1 MKKYIKCNN
10 SNFIN
15 VVLWGVKRRY
25 LVWFCHKDD
34 DITLNKIALALF
46 YNLDNAK
53 DYAKYLESQSNEIE
67 VGVDTL

>member
-1 MKKYIKCNN
+1 MKKYIKCNK
-10 SNFIN
+10 SNYIN
-15 VVLWGVKRRY
+15 VDLWGDKPRY

-53 DYAKYLESQSNEIE
+53 DYAKYLELQSDEIE
-67 VGVDTL
+67 VGVDIL